1 MEDDNKKGRI
11 EMIRVNEIKLSIE
24 EDLNNIKEK
33 IIKKLR
39 IQPQELLS
47 YQIYKESIDARKGDE
62 IFFVYTVDVSLKDE
76 GKVLKKHKN
85 LIKTPSYSYKE
96 IPSGKIP
103 MNDRPVVI
111 GTGPAG
117 MFAGLILAQ
126 RGYKPI
132 LLERGRD
139 VDARSKDVEDFWLR
153 GQFQKESNVQFGEG
167 GAGTFSDGKLTT
179 RIKDVRVRKV
189 LEEFV
194 EAGAPEEILYS
205 YKPHIGTDILKD
217 VVKNIRKEMK
227 KLGGDIRFDSKVTD
241 LLIEGGKI
249 KAVEVN
255 CQEWI
260 RTENVVLAIG
270 HSARDTYEMLYQRG
284 VQLRQKPFSIGV
296 RIEHPQELIDQSQ
309 YKKFSGHSR
318 LGAADYRL
326 TYQSTKERAV
336 YTFCMCPG
344 GMVVAANSEEAM
356 VVTNGMSEYS
366 RDRENANSALLV
378 QVNTEDFGGSHP
390 LQGMEFQRIWEREAF
405 KLGGSNYHA
414 PVQRVEDFL
423 EGVPS
428 KRIGMVKPS
437 YLPGVTPTDL
447 RKCLPDFVIE
457 AMKEAIPEMD
467 KKLKGFALADALMT
481 GVETRSSAPVRIE
494 RFEETLESLNV
505 KGLYPVGEGGGYAG
519 GIVSAAVDG
528 IKAAEKIIQKY
539 RV

>member
-1 MEDDNKKGRI
+1 
-11 EMIRVNEIKLSIE
+11 MIRINEIKLSIE
-24 EDLNNIKEK
+24 EDLNTIEEK

-47 YQIYKESIDARKGDE
+47 YKIYKESIDARKSDE

-103 MNDRPVVI
+103 MKDRPVVI

-205 YKPHIGTDILKD
+205 YKPHIGTDILKN
-217 VVKNIRKEMK
+217 VVKNLRKEME
-227 KLGGDIRFDSKVTD
+227 KLGGNVRFSSQVTD
-241 LLIEGGKI
+241 LLIEEGKI

-255 CQEWI
+255 HQEWI

-309 YKKFSGHSR
+309 YKKFSGHPR

-326 TYQSTKERAV
+326 TYQSTLERAV

-356 VVTNGMSEYS
+356 VVTNGMSEYA

-390 LQGMEFQRIWEREAF
+390 LQGIAFQRKWESEAF
-405 KLGGSNYHA
+405 KLGGSNYYA
-414 PVQRVEDFL
+414 PVQRVGDFL
-423 EGVPS
+423 KGIPS
-428 KRIGMVKPS
+428 KEIGTVKPS

-447 RKCLPDFVIE
+447 RKCLPDFVIA
-457 AMKEAIPEMD
+457 AMREAIPEMD
-467 KKLKGFALADALMT
+467 KKLKDFALADALMT

-494 RFEETLESLNV
+494 RSEETMESLNV

-539 RV
+539 KP